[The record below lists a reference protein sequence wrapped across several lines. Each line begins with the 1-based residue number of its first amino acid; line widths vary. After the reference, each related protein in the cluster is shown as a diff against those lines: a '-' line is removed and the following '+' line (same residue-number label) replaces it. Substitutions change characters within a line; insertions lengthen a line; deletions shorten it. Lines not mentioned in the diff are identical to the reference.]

1 LPDSIA
7 IIDEKIYDW
16 WVCFKGGSVMV
27 AALGRSVSRLGYGAW
42 GIAGA
47 FGAVDPRTAVRSV
60 LTYLE
65 ADGNLIDTA
74 REYGESEALVG
85 KALRERSGEAP
96 VVATKILSHGPR
108 ERWGRPLPVDI
119 VFPRGSIR
127 TSLERSLRELGREHV
142 DLVQLHLYWPTWGVD
157 GYWLDELRQL
167 QSSGKIL
174 AIGVSVPDYRH
185 DVALEL
191 VASGSVNSV
200 QTVVNIFDSRALD
213 CLAPRAADNNVA
225 LIGRGVLDESGLA
238 GVVEEETDFA
248 VGDFRREFFT
258 ARTRREYV
266 ERIDELRAWVPG
278 TAPSLAALAI
288 RFVLSQPQV
297 TSAIVS
303 MQTEDLVRQNMALL
317 DDEPFPRDVLDRL
330 GTRHRWTRNFFEH
343 LYWQDG

>member
-1 LPDSIA
+1 
-7 IIDEKIYDW
+7 
-16 WVCFKGGSVMV
+16 MV
-27 AALGRSVSRLGYGAW
+27 AGPLGRSVSRLGYGAW

-47 FGAVDPRTAVRSV
+47 FGAVDRRTAVRSV

-65 ADGNLIDTA
+65 AGGNLIDTA

-85 KALRERSGEAP
+85 QALREWAGEAP

-108 ERWGRPLPVDI
+108 ERWGRPLPSTSSS
-119 VFPRGSIR
+119 PGQHPNESRGDRFASWDA
-127 TSLERSLRELGREHV
+127 SHV

-174 AIGVSVPDYRH
+174 AIGVSVPDYRQ

-213 CLAPRAADNNVA
+213 CLAPRAAANNVA
-225 LIGRGVLDESGLA
+225 LIARGVLDESGA
-238 GVVEEETDFA
+238 RRSRRRDDRASRSATFA
-248 VGDFRREFFT
+248 ASSSLPEPPRIRR
-258 ARTRREYV
+258 AHRRAAC
-266 ERIDELRAWVPG
+266 LGPG